1 MMNNGRNI
9 GYYLQRSRWDCN
21 KSQEFMAIEMGIAR
35 KTVQNWEKGV
45 SEPTLTQ
52 LMEWFEALKLN
63 PMPYVLRFFYHE
75 DYAAEESISD
85 KKTRNILVDMIKD
98 MPIKSVR
105 QFLYVID
112 GNHGSSPRALL
123 QMMIA
128 HLQTPMKDRY
138 NQARLI
144 YDNYTISKE
153 KGTLTDAKEE
163 QPDEQFLKKAIEEG
177 RKSVITG
184 CDEYSML

>member
-1 MMNNGRNI
+1 MKEEGRNI

-21 KSQEFMAIEMGIAR
+21 KSQEYMAIEMGIAR
-35 KTVQNWEKGV
+35 KTVQNWEKGI

-52 LMEWFEALKLN
+52 LLEWFEALKLN
-63 PMPYVLRFFYHE
+63 PMPYILRFFYHE
-75 DYAAEESISD
+75 SYAEESADD
-85 KKTRNILVDMIKD
+85 KKTKNILINMIKD
-98 MPIKSVR
+98 MPMRSVK
-105 QFLYVID
+105 QFLYVMD

-123 QMMIA
+123 QMMNA

-144 YDNYTISKE
+144 YDNYQIAKE
-153 KGTLTDAKEE
+153 KGMLTDSGEQ
-163 QPDEQFLKKAIEEG
+163 QPDEEFLKKAIEEG

-184 CDEYSML
+184 DDEYSML